1 MGPPTSERGAE
12 TGEDENLHINLVG
25 DDPVA
30 VIGDDGQ
37 YCHLE

>member
-1 MGPPTSERGAE
+1 MGSPTSEGGAE
-12 TGEDENLHINLVG
+12 TGEDENLHNLVG

-37 YCHLE
+37 YCQLE